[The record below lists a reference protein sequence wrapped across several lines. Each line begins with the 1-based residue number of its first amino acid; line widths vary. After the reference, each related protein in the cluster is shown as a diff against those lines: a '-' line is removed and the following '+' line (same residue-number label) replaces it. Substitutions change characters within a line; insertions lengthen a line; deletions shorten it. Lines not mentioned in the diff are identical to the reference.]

1 MRITTQA
8 LEMREK
14 IIQFLSTQ
22 ETTVDMAAIKAHL
35 GLEEFR
41 FNGHLDKALKT
52 KKILVE
58 NSWPFIVFDGE
69 KPLYRCA
76 HPVRKFSVTD
86 KVKQIYLKNK
96 EKSL

>member
-52 KKILVE
+52 KKIIID
-58 NSWPFIVFDGE
+58 NTHPFIVFKDGQ
-69 KPLYRCA
+69 PLYRSA
-76 HPVRKFSVTD
+76 QPVRRFSVTD

-96 EKSL
+96 EKPL